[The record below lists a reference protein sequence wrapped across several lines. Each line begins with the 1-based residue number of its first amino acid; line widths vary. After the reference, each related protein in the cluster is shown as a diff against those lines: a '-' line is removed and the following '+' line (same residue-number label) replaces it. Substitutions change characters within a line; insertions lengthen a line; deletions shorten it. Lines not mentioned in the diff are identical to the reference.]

1 MNYCTKSVVHSDIK
15 LYKYISGE
23 GLDNFWKVLVE
34 GKNCAVDIPNER
46 FDCSQWYDPDE
57 SKPGKIRTKRAALI
71 NGLNEFDQRFFGIS
85 DAEAKQMDPQQKL
98 LLQCSYRALE
108 DAGIPME
115 KASGTRTGVYIGLM
129 NKDFE
134 LNRVNLPPNEIS
146 HWTGSGLAVSIAS
159 NRISYTFNLT
169 GPSFTIDCACSSSLV
184 ALHLAC
190 QSLRQGDCDMA
201 LCGGVNCI
209 IEPRIFVSLSKAKM
223 ISPDGTSKA
232 FSNRADGYGRGE
244 GCGIVLLKPLKRA
257 LQDSDHIWGVISKTA
272 VNQDGHSVSPITKPS
287 MIQQE
292 ELLRRVYSTEHD
304 LTSVQYIEAHGTG
317 TPVGDPIEASSI
329 SNVIAKARPPGSEP
343 LIIGSVKSNIGHTES
358 AAGVAGL
365 IKVLLMMKH
374 ETIVPSVFYSEESAS
389 IDAGALNI
397 RIPTKVEKWQSS
409 DPAGRVAGINNFGFG
424 GTNAHAVI
432 KQYKNPVVAIDG
444 DREFQYFVLSAASEK
459 SLTMMIEEI
468 IDEVNE
474 DSAESFESL
483 SYTSACRRSHS
494 KHKYR
499 KAFLTSSLTNLKEQ
513 LQSALSKNIKPS
525 KLDISLVFVFC
536 GNGLTYRGM
545 CRQLLKQEPIF
556 RQKVEEIETLLQSY
570 RNVTILDKLENDS
583 DEDGDSSRPDIV
595 QPLLFAV
602 QVAIFSLFQ
611 HWGIRPDA
619 VLGHSVGEVAAA
631 HCSGLL
637 SLEDAV
643 KVIHYRSALQ
653 SKVTGGKMLVVSN
666 MAVSQV
672 LKLLSPYPEKICL
685 AAFNSPQSCT
695 LSGDADAIDKLQ
707 ETLSNVEGSDAL
719 FLRTLDVSS
728 AYHSHRMN
736 PILSQVENSIGR
748 LQQRDTNTELYSTV
762 SGAAVSDGDFC
773 SGKYWAQNIRE
784 PVLFE
789 SAVKAA
795 TEGKRNVVFVE
806 IGPRRA
812 LQRNI
817 IETLGNDVTVLSS
830 VQPQR
835 DREIMLLAAGK
846 LFETGVNI
854 DWGMFYRG
862 RESSPTNLPRYRFDL
877 IKKPFRLETNANV
890 SASSHPVLSSATKD
904 ATEFNC
910 DLSSDSVAY
919 LQCHKNNG
927 LAIVPGS
934 FYVDLGLA
942 AFMISAKPKVPL
954 NTLELSISFQSPFLV
969 NNSQSDMKVKLQPA
983 GNGTSF
989 RVHSETATFATGFI
1003 TCRKCSVAEERQ
1015 ISLERVYERCT
1026 RVHSSDEGY
1035 RKLQLGGYEYSSVF
1049 RNNTNVHYGEELRE
1063 VIAAVTVPEELS
1075 SQLHDYCI
1083 HPVVL
1088 DYFMQLLPAA
1098 VGNRYVARPGFPGGI
1113 GSVTVFEPLQEEM
1126 VIYMRATELGVNHF
1140 EICGCFTDK
1149 QGKVLVEI
1157 KHAAVKYLGSPSDIV
1172 DRYFYHN
1179 DFPEVV
1185 DENKSVLPKMLLLF
1199 SDSLGIAD
1207 SLQQHLT
1214 SKCVCIPFVHCKEV
1228 LNGGLQALMA
1238 KMKITNNID
1247 DFEDILFMWDVTNIT
1262 TYSVEAILD
1271 SGVTSC
1277 EIFRKI
1283 VVELKTT
1290 NSSKCIKTVTLGC
1303 ADGAVDRISVGFVL
1317 SGMVRACA
1325 AEVSELSF
1333 QLIDISSVSSENIK
1347 TLTQV
1352 LSSYPCT
1359 KYPELSI
1366 KDGLVYAPSIVH
1378 TPAIDMGCPEE
1389 RVHPSESL
1397 NFCLNTSDPY
1407 KIANLSASRI
1417 NDEVSEIQ
1425 EKHVQVKLHKICVH
1439 SSDYFPVSMSGLKF
1453 GETVYWKKHT
1463 KQDHTLLA
1471 LDFNGTITAVG
1482 HGVTRLKVGDHIT
1495 SCYPVVATSK
1505 IVIPE
1510 KVCYST
1516 RNVPFV
1522 KGIPCISYA
1531 VVAWNIF
1538 HCTLPKM
1545 EQGRSLCIFSTVADT
1560 SLTKILVQTG
1570 KKSGWNTTIATEMN
1584 GCGADRVRF
1593 DACVLLPPLDKALL
1607 ESASR
1612 VPSVRHVVALCDSK
1626 ETLSLSEHMQ
1636 RTGFDRVDLHIVYLP
1651 QILAKGQLREHRSHI
1666 ESWLKALHID
1676 RDLCNLS
1683 SVCFQGES
1691 PDSSDGVCAQ
1701 YCESY
1706 FCTKT
1711 VPVVEMNNE
1720 GDTNCQLSVIPL
1732 KPEAHKLFHK
1742 DAVYIVTGGLTG
1754 LGFETVRFIAK
1765 RGGGNIVIL
1774 SRRSPTP
1781 GMEQEIEAVEKECGA
1796 VIGALQC
1803 DVSVTEQ
1810 VQKAIDTIKHKFPS
1824 SPIKGVFHSAVVLH
1838 DGILEKLDRSLYE
1851 KVMKPKVGG
1860 ALSLHHA
1867 TKHCNL
1873 DYFVCYSSVASFTGN
1888 VSQSNYAAANSFL
1901 DRFCHYR
1908 RHLGLAAQSINWGAL
1923 NVGLLLNKDHLQKFL
1938 ETRGLMLLQPNE
1950 IEQSLQ
1956 DCLLLNKPQ
1965 QLICKFNF
1973 KNLRRNTSQNASLGL
1988 RLASLVKEKVGDSTE
2003 PDTATEHPHQSPSE
2017 YVRTVLSETL
2027 DVKPEELTEG
2037 TQLSTL
2043 GIDSMLAMTLQNQF
2057 SKGRGVTV
2065 PLITFLDP
2073 NSTVGTLF
2081 TALNQHL

>member
-1 MNYCTKSVVHSDIK
+1 
-15 LYKYISGE
+15 
-23 GLDNFWKVLVE
+23 
-34 GKNCAVDIPNER
+34 
-46 FDCSQWYDPDE
+46 
-57 SKPGKIRTKRAALI
+57 
-71 NGLNEFDQRFFGIS
+71 
-85 DAEAKQMDPQQKL
+85 MDPQQKL

-115 KASGTRTGVYIGLM
+115 KASGTKTGVYIGLM

-190 QSLRQGDCDMA
+190 QGIRQGDCDMA

-209 IEPRIFVSLSKAKM
+209 IEPGIFISLSKAKM

-304 LTSVQYIEAHGTG
+304 LTRVQYIEAHGTG

-468 IDEVNE
+468 IDEVNK

-602 QVAIFSLFQ
+602 QVGIFSLFQ

-619 VLGHSVGEVAAA
+619 VLGHSIGEVAAA

-728 AYHSHRMN
+728 AFHSHRMN

-789 SAVKAA
+789 SAVRAA
-795 TEGKRNVVFVE
+795 AEGKRNVVFVE

-817 IETLGNDVTVLSS
+817 IETLG
-830 VQPQR
+830 
-835 DREIMLLAAGK
+835 
-846 LFETGVNI
+846 
-854 DWGMFYRG
+854 
-862 RESSPTNLPRYRFDL
+862 
-877 IKKPFRLETNANV
+877 
-890 SASSHPVLSSATKD
+890 
-904 ATEFNC
+904 
-910 DLSSDSVAY
+910 
-919 LQCHKNNG
+919 
-927 LAIVPGS
+927 
-934 FYVDLGLA
+934 
-942 AFMISAKPKVPL
+942 
-954 NTLELSISFQSPFLV
+954 
-969 NNSQSDMKVKLQPA
+969 
-983 GNGTSF
+983 
-989 RVHSETATFATGFI
+989 
-1003 TCRKCSVAEERQ
+1003 
-1015 ISLERVYERCT
+1015 
-1026 RVHSSDEGY
+1026 
-1035 RKLQLGGYEYSSVF
+1035 
-1049 RNNTNVHYGEELRE
+1049 
-1063 VIAAVTVPEELS
+1063 
-1075 SQLHDYCI
+1075 
-1083 HPVVL
+1083 
-1088 DYFMQLLPAA
+1088 
-1098 VGNRYVARPGFPGGI
+1098 
-1113 GSVTVFEPLQEEM
+1113 
-1126 VIYMRATELGVNHF
+1126 
-1140 EICGCFTDK
+1140 
-1149 QGKVLVEI
+1149 
-1157 KHAAVKYLGSPSDIV
+1157 
-1172 DRYFYHN
+1172 
-1179 DFPEVV
+1179 
-1185 DENKSVLPKMLLLF
+1185 
-1199 SDSLGIAD
+1199 
-1207 SLQQHLT
+1207 
-1214 SKCVCIPFVHCKEV
+1214 
-1228 LNGGLQALMA
+1228 
-1238 KMKITNNID
+1238 
-1247 DFEDILFMWDVTNIT
+1247 
-1262 TYSVEAILD
+1262 
-1271 SGVTSC
+1271 
-1277 EIFRKI
+1277 
-1283 VVELKTT
+1283 
-1290 NSSKCIKTVTLGC
+1290 
-1303 ADGAVDRISVGFVL
+1303 
-1317 SGMVRACA
+1317 
-1325 AEVSELSF
+1325 
-1333 QLIDISSVSSENIK
+1333 
-1347 TLTQV
+1347 
-1352 LSSYPCT
+1352 
-1359 KYPELSI
+1359 
-1366 KDGLVYAPSIVH
+1366 
-1378 TPAIDMGCPEE
+1378 
-1389 RVHPSESL
+1389 
-1397 NFCLNTSDPY
+1397 
-1407 KIANLSASRI
+1407 
-1417 NDEVSEIQ
+1417 
-1425 EKHVQVKLHKICVH
+1425 
-1439 SSDYFPVSMSGLKF
+1439 
-1453 GETVYWKKHT
+1453 
-1463 KQDHTLLA
+1463 
-1471 LDFNGTITAVG
+1471 
-1482 HGVTRLKVGDHIT
+1482 
-1495 SCYPVVATSK
+1495 
-1505 IVIPE
+1505 
-1510 KVCYST
+1510 
-1516 RNVPFV
+1516 
-1522 KGIPCISYA
+1522 
-1531 VVAWNIF
+1531 
-1538 HCTLPKM
+1538 
-1545 EQGRSLCIFSTVADT
+1545 
-1560 SLTKILVQTG
+1560 
-1570 KKSGWNTTIATEMN
+1570 
-1584 GCGADRVRF
+1584 
-1593 DACVLLPPLDKALL
+1593 
-1607 ESASR
+1607 
-1612 VPSVRHVVALCDSK
+1612 
-1626 ETLSLSEHMQ
+1626 
-1636 RTGFDRVDLHIVYLP
+1636 
-1651 QILAKGQLREHRSHI
+1651 
-1666 ESWLKALHID
+1666 
-1676 RDLCNLS
+1676 
-1683 SVCFQGES
+1683 ES
-1691 PDSSDGVCAQ
+1691 PDSSNGVCAQ

-1765 RGGGNIVIL
+1765 RGGGNIIIL

-1781 GMEQEIEAVEKECGA
+1781 GMEQEIEAVQKECGA
-1796 VIGALQC
+1796 VIDALQC

-1810 VQKAIDTIKHKFPS
+1810 VQKAIDTIKHTF
-1824 SPIKGVFHSAVVLH
+1824 PIKGVFHSAVVLH

-1851 KVMKPKVGG
+1851 KVMKPKVSG

-1888 VSQSNYAAANSFL
+1888 ASQSNYAAANSFL

-2065 PLITFLDP
+2065 PLVKFLDP

-2081 TALNQHL
+2081 KALNQHL